1 MQVKVIMLPM
11 KDLQCISIDDTI
23 GDAMKKINEHNLLTL
38 PVVEGKVFKG
48 VLSKQYTYEMFFCE
62 YNCSKEEFLQLKVR
76 EMIKT
81 KIATIDKD
89 MQIEEA
95 AALFI
100 SSKVRF
106 LPITNDK
113 NELEGIVTQQAVF
126 KHYQKQFGS
135 TEYDSFTVLCHD
147 NKGTLKNIADVIAKG
162 GGNIKNMVYID
173 TEVMGIQEIFFRVET
188 DDFDHLLDVMK
199 KNKLDVR
206 YVKRS
211 QKEN

>member
-1 MQVKVIMLPM
+1 MRVKVIMLPM
-11 KDLQCISIDDTI
+11 KNLQCISIDETI
-23 GDAMKKINEHNLLTL
+23 GEAMKKIDDYNLLTL
-38 PVVEGKVFKG
+38 PVVEGTVFKG
-48 VLSKQYTYEMFFCE
+48 VLSKQYTYEVFFKE

-76 EMIKT
+76 ELIKT
-81 KIATIDKD
+81 KIDSIDKE

-100 SSKVRF
+100 TSKVRF
-106 LPITNDK
+106 LPITNEK
-113 NELEGIVTQQAVF
+113 GELEGIVTQQAVF

-135 TEYDSFTVLCHD
+135 PKYDSFTILCHD

-162 GGNIKNMVYID
+162 GANIKNLMFID

-188 DDFDHLLDVMK
+188 NNFDRLLDIMK

-206 YVKRS
+206 HVKRAV
-211 QKEN
+211 KEA

>member
-1 MQVKVIMLPM
+1 MRVKVIMLPF
-11 KDLQCISIDDTI
+11 KDIQCISIDETI
-23 GDAMKKINEHNLLTL
+23 GDAMQRIDEYKLLTL
-38 PVVEGKVFKG
+38 PVVEGKEFKG
-48 VLSKQYTYEMFFCE
+48 VLSKQFTYETFFRE

-76 EMIKT
+76 ELIRT
-81 KIATIDKD
+81 KINTISKE

-106 LPITNDK
+106 LPITNEK
-113 NELEGIVTQQAVF
+113 GELEGIVTQQAVF

-135 TEYDSFTVLCHD
+135 PKYDSFTVLCHD
-147 NKGTLKNIADVIAKG
+147 NKGTLANIAEIIAKG
-162 GGNIKNMVYID
+162 GANIKNIVYID

-188 DDFDHLLDVMK
+188 KDFDRLLNFMK

-206 YVKRS
+206 FVTPA
-211 QKEN
+211 QE